1 MNTKLLWG
9 VVALLIV
16 GGGVYFY
23 KQQTPDFNNRVSATA
38 DGWSRYTYEGAL
50 SFEYPSNW
58 ALKEQ
63 TGLASKT
70 TESVNLEGDG
80 YKIEFTV
87 NGKGFPSE
95 DNTQVGEYVVA
106 GTRAKKLENKYN
118 SGFLLGIG
126 TFCGAWSVSIL
137 SPTSSKNVA
146 DRILTSV
153 KCKE

>member
-9 VVALLIV
+9 VAALLIV

-38 DGWSRYTYEGAL
+38 DSWSRYTYEGAL

-63 TGLASKT
+63 IGLASKT
-70 TESVNLEGDG
+70 TESVYLEGDG

-87 NGKGFPSE
+87 NGKGFPNE
-95 DNTQVGEYVVA
+95 ENTEVGQYVVA
-106 GTRAKKLENKYN
+106 GTKAKKLENKYD
-118 SGFLLGIG
+118 SGFLLGVG
-126 TFCGAWSVSIL
+126 TFCGAWGVSIS
-137 SPTSSKNVA
+137 SPTPSRDISDK
-146 DRILTSV
+146 ILASV
-153 KCKE
+153 KCEK